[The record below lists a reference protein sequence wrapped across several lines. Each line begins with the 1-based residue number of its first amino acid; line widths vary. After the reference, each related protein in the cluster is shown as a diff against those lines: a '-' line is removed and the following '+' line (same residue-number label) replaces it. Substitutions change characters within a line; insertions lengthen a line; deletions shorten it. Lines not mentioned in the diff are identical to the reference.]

1 MMPRPAIAAI
11 CSSRVFVVIGARK
24 VERLEEALGSQ
35 AVHLSAADLAA
46 VGTALPQNAA
56 AGGRYPETM
65 LAHLD
70 SEK

>member
-1 MMPRPAIAAI
+1 MAAQGSDI
-11 CSSRVFVVIGARK
+11 IPLIGARK

-46 VGTALPQNAA
+46 IELAVPQNAA

-65 LAHLD
+65 LVHLD